1 MCQTKKEDIAMLTI
15 GAADRQSPIA
25 CNLIRSNP
33 CFVIKEETNLR
44 ILVAEDERDMNAL
57 LCRTLARAG
66 YSVDGCFDGLE
77 AMDCL
82 AGAEYDCLIL
92 DVMMPKLD
100 GHALV
105 RKIRA
110 QGNAVPVIFLTAR
123 DSIQDRITGLDLGA
137 DDYLVKPFDF
147 DELLARI
154 RAVTRKYG
162 TQKTS
167 VLTLADLIIDTSGH
181 TVTRGG
187 TPIKL
192 SAKEYAILE
201 YLMKHQGTVVSR
213 TQLENHVWNYDYE
226 GGSNV
231 VDVYI
236 TYLRKKL
243 DGGFDKKLLH
253 TVRGSG
259 WVIRE
264 ET

>member
-154 RAVTRKYG
+154 RAVTR
-162 TQKTS
+162 
-167 VLTLADLIIDTSGH
+167 
-181 TVTRGG
+181 GG